1 MKHFVLSALSA
12 LWLTLTASAQLTLDD
27 CLRLADANYPLIKKY
42 ALVEQTEAI
51 NLSDINK
58 GWLPRIGV
66 YGQLTG
72 QNAVPSFPDALSGM
86 LDRLGQ
92 KMEGLGHVQYKAGI
106 DISQTV
112 WDGGASKSRR
122 NVERVKAEV
131 NASALDVE
139 MYAMHDRVQSLFFGI
154 LLLDRQTEQTKAS
167 IELLESNHARL
178 MSMVSNGT
186 AMQADADM
194 VEAQTLSVRQQLAQ
208 AESSREAYGKALELY
223 IGERLGGRTLILPS
237 ADMPAEMTSMRPE
250 LRMYENQ
257 IRLNAA
263 RADAVNPTL
272 MPRLG
277 FFAQAYYGYPGL
289 NYFESMRNRDMS
301 VNLLAGIKL
310 SWNIDSFYTRKNTLR
325 SYEIAT
331 ASTEAD
337 RDLFLFRSGV
347 ETENILEQIDGLRDV
362 MKKDARIVML
372 RTGVRKAAESQLV
385 NGVIDATALLAKI
398 TDETQARLSSLCHEI
413 QLVQKIYQLRHT
425 LNR

>member
-1 MKHFVLSALSA
+1 MKHFVLSAFSA

-51 NLSDINK
+51 TLSDINK

-92 KMEGLGHVQYKAGI
+92 DMEGLGHVQYKAGI

-186 AMQADADM
+186 AMQADADI
-194 VEAQTLSVRQQLAQ
+194 VEAQTLSVRQQLVQ
-208 AESSREAYGKALELY
+208 AESSREAYGRALELY
-223 IGERLGGRTLILPS
+223 IGERLGDRTLILPS

-301 VNLLAGIKL
+301 VNLLAGIRL

-362 MKKDARIVML
+362 MKEDARIVML

-398 TDETQARLSSLCHEI
+398 TDETQARLSSSCHEI